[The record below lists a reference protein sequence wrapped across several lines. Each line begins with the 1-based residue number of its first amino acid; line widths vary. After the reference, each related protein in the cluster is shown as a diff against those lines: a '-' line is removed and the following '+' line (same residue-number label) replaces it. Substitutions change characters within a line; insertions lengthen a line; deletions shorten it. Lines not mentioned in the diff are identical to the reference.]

1 MKEEHEVFERKAE
14 LKDQQMK
21 MMGWEMKNRDIKIK
35 QIEGNDTEQEM
46 NRSFMQTLKEKE
58 QQIEMLKRMWRKEK

>member
-1 MKEEHEVFERKAE
+1 
-14 LKDQQMK
+14 MK
-21 MMGWEMKNRDIKIK
+21 MMGWEMENRDIKIK